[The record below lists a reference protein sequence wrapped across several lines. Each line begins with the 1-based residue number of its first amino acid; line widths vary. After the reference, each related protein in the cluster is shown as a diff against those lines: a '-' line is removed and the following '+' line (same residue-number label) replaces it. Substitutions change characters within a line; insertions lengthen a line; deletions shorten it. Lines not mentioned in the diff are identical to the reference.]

1 MKKKLVKTVHF
12 RDIDFSQWYTDL
24 CLKAKLISYSDVPG
38 FFIYLPNGYFLWE
51 MIQKFLNHY
60 LKKSNHQNV
69 YFPLLFSENLFQLE
83 KDHIKGFAPE
93 TLIIDKITDQL
104 LPSKL
109 ILRPTSEVIFSKY
122 YSNII
127 TSYRDLPKLF
137 NQWCSV
143 VRWEKNTKPFLRS
156 KEFLW
161 QEGHTVHASKKE
173 ALTETLYILNLYKK
187 LGKKLLAIPFI
198 SGIKTEKE
206 KFKGAVT
213 TYAIETLMYD
223 GQSLQAG
230 TSHYLGT
237 NFSKI
242 FKIQFQDQNSVIQL
256 AHQTS
261 WAVSSRLIG
270 AIIMVHGDDEGLVMP
285 PYIAPIQIVIIPL
298 RLNNSLLLTKVNF
311 YYKQL
316 FKKYRTKLDIQNKN
330 IGWKFSHYEL
340 QGIPLRLEIGE
351 QELQNDQIT
360 IFIRHSRKKIII
372 NASELLI
379 NITELFKNI
388 HQNMF
393 DKALQRMTKHIYIAN
408 NYEEFKINLF
418 KKGYVKMSVLANEAE
433 EIIKKETGAT
443 ARVILKEKLLNKIC
457 PVTHKKANQTI
468 LFARAY

>member
-1 MKKKLVKTVHF
+1 
-12 RDIDFSQWYTDL
+12 
-24 CLKAKLISYSDVPG
+24 
-38 FFIYLPNGYFLWE
+38 
-51 MIQKFLNHY
+51 
-60 LKKSNHQNV
+60 
-69 YFPLLFSENLFQLE
+69 
-83 KDHIKGFAPE
+83 
-93 TLIIDKITDQL
+93 
-104 LPSKL
+104 
-109 ILRPTSEVIFSKY
+109 
-122 YSNII
+122 NII

-173 ALTETLYILNLYKK
+173 ALEETLYILNLYKK

-237 NFSKI
+237 NFSRI
-242 FKIQFQDQNSVIQL
+242 FKIQFQDQNSIIQI

-261 WAVSSRLIG
+261 WAISSRLIG

-330 IGWKFSHYEL
+330 IGWKFSHYEV

-351 QELQNDQIT
+351 KELKNDQIT
-360 IFIRHSRKKIII
+360 IFIRHSRKKIVI
-372 NASELLI
+372 NSSELLI
-379 NITELFKNI
+379 NI
-388 HQNMF
+388 
-393 DKALQRMTKHIYIAN
+393 
-408 NYEEFKINLF
+408 
-418 KKGYVKMSVLANEAE
+418 
-433 EIIKKETGAT
+433 
-443 ARVILKEKLLNKIC
+443 
-457 PVTHKKANQTI
+457 
-468 LFARAY
+468 